1 METSCRKSTGKKCA
15 SHIHVHSHSNSV
27 CVGGECGRRI
37 FPALL
42 ERASSNIGSNDMLCL
57 LL

>member
-27 CVGGECGRRI
+27 CVGGGGGVWEED
-37 FPALL
+37 FPC
-42 ERASSNIGSNDMLCL
+42 IVGKGFFKHWQ
-57 LL
+57 